1 MNRLTSLAAPFVV
14 VVLASACG
22 GAPPM
27 PPMRETQRVAIAGQQ
42 ADTIGETIEGP
53 IEGHMLVRTNDGR
66 EVWVRE
72 ASLSQPQLA
81 VDAWVLVAHAGGIV
95 PAQVVRALD
104 DYIEVRVGTVVGIA
118 PMHTIFAILHSAPT
132 VPVTDAFSTAAPTDP
147 STAATATH

>member
-1 MNRLTSLAAPFVV
+1 MDRTISIASATFVV
-14 VVLASACG
+14 LFASACG

-42 ADTIGETIEGP
+42 ADTIGETVDGP

-72 ASLSQPQLA
+72 GNLSEPQIA
-81 VDAWVLVAHAGGIV
+81 ADAWVLVAHAGGIV
-95 PAQVVRALD
+95 PAQVVRTLD
-104 DYIEVRVGTVVGIA
+104 DYIEVRVGAVVGIA
-118 PMHTIFAILHSAPT
+118 PMHTIFAILHSAPS
-132 VPVTDAFSTAAPTDP
+132 VPVTDAFSTTAPTDP